1 MDDLLSNEDWDSF
14 WRHLHARFR
23 GAQESNLSWE
33 YDPHWHVKEVT
44 QALFEEIARKEA
56 TQAQFE
62 EIARTDESGWQG
74 HNWQRDDWQEPGWQD
89 KEVVQDQH
97 VESATPSVHQRI
109 GLRFAKAKT
118 GVAGSGK
125 GQEAAQDQHEMS
137 SSSSVRQRLGL
148 LTVKVKAGVA
158 GSESDH

>member
-33 YDPHWHVKEVT
+33 YDPYWHVKE
-44 QALFEEIARKEA
+44 A
-56 TQAQFE
+56 TQDQFE
-62 EIARTDESGWQG
+62 EVARTDESNWQRDDWQESGWS

-137 SSSSVRQRLGL
+137 SRDLGY
-148 LTVKVKAGVA
+148 
-158 GSESDH
+158 